1 MIYKVLCIALLVVTG
16 LLSLVIAYLITNIK
30 AMAKAMNNYTH
41 NKQVVKTTNTL
52 KTKIEELKLK
62 NEELTR
68 KIKYL
73 EDEVEIV
80 IKSRTKYIEAF
91 TDLQDCYGIAC
102 GTIFNLFKEGLLIK
116 NITSRWLFD
125 DLVGKGYIEVYNPK
139 RNFDI
144 TGQEIEEIFG
154 ANIFATE

>member
-68 KIKYL
+68 KIKY
-73 EDEVEIV
+73 I
-80 IKSRTKYIEAF
+80 
-91 TDLQDCYGIAC
+91 
-102 GTIFNLFKEGLLIK
+102 
-116 NITSRWLFD
+116 
-125 DLVGKGYIEVYNPK
+125 
-139 RNFDI
+139 
-144 TGQEIEEIFG
+144 
-154 ANIFATE
+154 